1 MRLIDADVE
10 NSNLLDFI
18 AEHDTGIQY
27 ALEHKDMTILED
39 IFLKYFEAQKTAYDV
54 DKVVERLESHKA
66 CYEAKAAEY
75 DQRGDIENMD
85 VSDAVALAYGKAI
98 KIAKAGEANG

>member
-27 ALEHKDMTILED
+27 ALEHKDMTMLED
-39 IFLKYFEAQKTAYDV
+39 IFFEYFEAQKTAYDV
-54 DKVVERLESHKA
+54 DKVVEQLEKEHEQLYFFSTLKGGRS
-66 CYEAKAAEY
+66 YGQSIVYGK
-75 DQRGDIENMD
+75 N
-85 VSDAVALAYGKAI
+85 LAYQNAI
-98 KIAKAGEANG
+98 KIVKAGGVNE

>member
-1 MRLIDADVE
+1 MSNDLISRSEV
-10 NSNLLDFI
+10 LKV
-18 AEHDTGIQY
+18 
-27 ALEHKDMTILED
+27 LEYVFNKYNMTWN
-39 IFLKYFEAQKTAYDV
+39 KYGGGGFAKEVPEAIEAIPTAYDV

-98 KIAKAGEANG
+98 KIAKERDENEKI